1 MRGWSDIIKW
11 GKGIFVKMSEIITI
25 ANQKGGVGKTTTAV
39 NLAASLAVAEKKVLL
54 IDIDPQANATT
65 GLGFSRSDYEFN
77 IYHVLTDRKKLSQIV
92 LKTEIPTL
100 FLAPSNIGLVGIE
113 QEFNDQSKDYKLI
126 LKNKISEVVG
136 DYDFIII
143 DSPPALGSITINAL
157 SASDSVIIPI
167 QCEFYALE
175 GLAQILNTVKI
186 IKKTI
191 NPKLNIKG
199 FLPTMFS
206 SQNNLSKETIAN
218 LKQHFENKL
227 FKSKD
232 GKEEFVVVPRNV
244 KLAESPSFGKPVILY
259 DIKSPGSIA
268 YQNLAYCI
276 LN

>member
-126 LKNKISEVVG
+126 LKNKISEVVD

-232 GKEEFVVVPRNV
+232 SKDEFVVVPRNV

>member
-1 MRGWSDIIKW
+1 MRGWSDIIKR
-11 GKGIFVKMSEIITI
+11 GKGIFFKMSEIITI

-92 LKTEIPTL
+92 LKTEISTL

-126 LKNKISEVVG
+126 LKNKISEVVD

>member
-1 MRGWSDIIKW
+1 MRGWSDIIKR
-11 GKGIFVKMSEIITI
+11 GKGIFFKMSEIITI

-113 QEFNDQSKDYKLI
+113 QEFNDQNKDYKLI
-126 LKNKISEVVG
+126 LKNKISEVVN